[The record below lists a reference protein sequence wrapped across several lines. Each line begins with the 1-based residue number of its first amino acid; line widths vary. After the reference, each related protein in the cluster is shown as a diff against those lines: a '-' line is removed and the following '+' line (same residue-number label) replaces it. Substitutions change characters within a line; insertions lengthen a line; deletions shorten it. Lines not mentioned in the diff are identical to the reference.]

1 MSLPFCTDVLRGHL
15 PLKAYYWQTIISA
28 LYKVKIN
35 LTVDLCTFVMK
46 LFMFQPKA
54 YDSSH
59 HSKVIALKCFVSI
72 YFVYGVPLWILC
84 QVMLL
89 SLSSTFPEFRV
100 CEDMLL
106 SFRLQAS
113 FNITKILHTLYSFS
127 YYSHTAAVAML
138 KCFLTGSDHILMVRG
153 CMLYRLHWI
162 HFQEYWSTGEEL
174 APIFQS
180 NILNNSIDLL
190 MYQ

>member
-1 MSLPFCTDVLRGHL
+1 
-15 PLKAYYWQTIISA
+15 
-28 LYKVKIN
+28 
-35 LTVDLCTFVMK
+35 MK

-54 YDSSH
+54 YDSYH
-59 HSKVIALKCFVSI
+59 HTKVIALKSFI
-72 YFVYGVPLWILC
+72 YIYLVYGVPLWVLC

-89 SLSSTFPEFRV
+89 PLSSTFPEFRV

-113 FNITKILHTLYSFS
+113 FNITKSLHTLYSYS
-127 YYSHTAAVAML
+127 YYWHTAAVAML
-138 KCFLTGSDHILMVRG
+138 NCFLTGSDRILMVKG
-153 CMLYRLHWI
+153 CVLYRLHWI
-162 HFQEYWSTGEEL
+162 NFQEYWSIGGEL

-180 NILNNSIDLL
+180 NILSNLCDLL